1 MSNENSN
8 YTPQQ
13 MLNEVNQAIQ
23 SILLGGQSYKIGSRS
38 LTRADLN
45 LLRQMKNDL
54 MAQIASDA
62 SSSLFSDTVVAVFDG
77 R

>member
-1 MSNENSN
+1 MSNESTN

-13 MLNEVNQAIQ
+13 MLDEVNRAIQ

-38 LTRADLN
+38 LTRADLG
-45 LLRQMKNDL
+45 LLRSLKNDL
-54 MAQIASDA
+54 MAQIASDG
-62 SSSLFSDTVVAVFDG
+62 SSDLFSDTVVAVFDG